1 MENVLQLVL
10 TLAGVVVAITL
21 VVAVAH
27 LSAIRKSLEALVQ
40 QGRMPVQAR
49 REEALGDVL
58 PSEPAPEQSWPA
70 SRPAV
75 VSPPPPPPAPVERT
89 RFAGPEQVVP
99 INRPAVINPPPP
111 PPVEQARFEEAPQ
124 QPRMQEAPDQVPPTE
139 EAEPAYGPATVSP
152 PLIPAEPKTSRLP
165 VVIGIVVLVCAIGF
179 LAFLVLYTK

>member
-27 LSAIRKSLEALVQ
+27 LSAIRKALETLVQ

-58 PSEPAPEQSWPA
+58 PSERAPEQSWLA

-75 VSPPPPPPAPVERT
+75 VSPPPAAPVERT
-89 RFAGPEQVVP
+89 RFAAPEQVVP
-99 INRPAVINPPPP
+99 INRPAVVNPPPP

-124 QPRMQEAPDQVPPTE
+124 QPRMQEAPDQVLPTE
-139 EAEPAYGPATVSP
+139 EAEPAYAPATVSP
-152 PLIPAEPKTSRLP
+152 PLIPAEPKASRLP
-165 VVIGIVVLVCAIGF
+165 VLIGIVVLVCAIGF